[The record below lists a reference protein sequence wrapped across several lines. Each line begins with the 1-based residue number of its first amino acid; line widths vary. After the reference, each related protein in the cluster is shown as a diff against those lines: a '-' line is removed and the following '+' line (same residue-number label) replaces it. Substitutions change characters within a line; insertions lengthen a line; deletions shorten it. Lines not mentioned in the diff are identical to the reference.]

1 MSVLEDLGPTTPSR
15 AAIYAQAVELQALSR
30 LAVEFTV
37 PGPHADVPRA
47 LRQIARMREVLGED
61 PGDGDPR

>member
-1 MSVLEDLGPTTPSR
+1 MGTQQDLGPSTPGR
-15 AAIYAQAVELQALSR
+15 AVVYAKAVELQALSR

-61 PGDGDPR
+61 PDDG